1 VRILIA
7 AATGAEI
14 DPLVAGLRY
23 RSDGDSHVTSYTRA
37 AHAIDVLVTGVGMVA
52 TAAWCSRVFAIKDY
66 DMALNLGVCGSFD
79 AAIAAGSVVH
89 VVTEQL
95 PEMGAED
102 GEAFLTVQ
110 DLKLLTNNDFPF
122 QAGRLMNPAPPK
134 NSVLL
139 HLPGV
144 HGITIN
150 TVHGSERSIAAVRQR
165 AAPQVESMEGAAFMY
180 ACLIHQIPFAEVRA
194 VSNIVEKRNRAAWR
208 MAEAI
213 QNLND
218 TALRIID
225 CA

>member
-1 VRILIA
+1 MRILIA

-23 RSDGDSHVTSYTRA
+23 RSDGDSHVTSYTRT
-37 AHAIDVLVTGVGMVA
+37 AHAIDVLITGVGMVA
-52 TAAWCSRVFAIKDY
+52 TAAWCSRVLATQDY

-110 DLKLLTNNDFPF
+110 NLKLLANNDFPF

-139 HLPGV
+139 HLTGV

-194 VSNIVEKRNRAAWR
+194 VSNAVEKRNRAGWKLR
-208 MAEAI
+208 EAI
-213 QNLND
+213 DNLNT
-218 TALRIID
+218 TALEIVD
-225 CA
+225 HA